1 MKLWSNDLFETKIC
15 CFFHPKKIRKKLGKI
30 CSSSANL
37 TNFAKKKIGG
47 RGNAPDFGC
56 DKTENKTLLRSCEFI
71 YSFIHSHH
79 GALILASM
87 GRGGGT
93 GGGGVLGS

>member
-1 MKLWSNDLFETKIC
+1 
-15 CFFHPKKIRKKLGKI
+15 LGGK
-30 CSSSANL
+30 
-37 TNFAKKKIGG
+37 
-47 RGNAPDFGC
+47 NAPDFGC
-56 DKTENKTLLRSCEFI
+56 DKTENKTLLKSCEFI

-93 GGGGVLGS
+93 GGGVLGSWKEEGGEKYLEFGGGNLESYKGMVFLRHFWIWRRVRA